1 MEETNKKYYVYWIQ
15 SDNRAYIGASVDLKR
30 RLRQHNSEI
39 VGGSCRTCGRGPWR
53 YIVAIEGFRTWHE
66 ALCFEWRFQYDTK
79 RCRSI
84 ASRKNALAILL
95 QRERWTT
102 NSPLSKDV
110 PLVVTYNPTQYGFP
124 PSNYH
129 DIKPAHNIRKRKK
142 CSRKY
147 KRFLGTY

>member
-1 MEETNKKYYVYWIQ
+1 VYFIQ
-15 SDNRAYIGASVDLKR
+15 GGNRAYIRASVDLKR

-84 ASRKNALAILL
+84 QARQSALESLL
-95 QRERWTT
+95 QREKWTV
-102 NSPLSKDV
+102 NSPPSKDV
-110 PLVVTYNPTQYGFP
+110 LLVVTHNPTEYSDP
-124 PSNYH
+124 HDNYNY
-129 DIKPAHNIRKRKK
+129 IKLLSIRKKRKK
-142 CSRKY
+142 CTKKH
-147 KRFLGTY
+147 KRFYGTY